1 MQTMRN
7 TWIPLC
13 AVLLSTSLV
22 GVAQIVTLNG
32 TFTGSTLD
40 SGWTVGG
47 SGYTPVL
54 TAATGGD
61 PVGSGWLQLTS
72 SATNEATYALDT
84 TSFASANA
92 TISATFNYAS
102 FNGTGA
108 DGITFFLA
116 DASQP
121 FAVGAYGGSLGY
133 AQKTLA
139 GGGGANINGMSGGY
153 IGLGID
159 EFGNYSNPTEG
170 RIGGTGSIP
179 NAIAVRGPGS
189 GLTGYNYLGGT
200 NGSGTALSFPG
211 SATRPTG
218 ANQRTINITITATNQ
233 LTVSLAV
240 GGSTVFTPLYSIDL
254 SGYARPNNLVM
265 GFTGS
270 TGGSTDIHQVQAVHL
285 TSSIAN
291 LWTGGAG
298 NGTWGNQGTT
308 GSDANWANSPA
319 ANPAV
324 GADVLLDNTYVSTGQ
339 TITIGT
345 GQVQTIRNLQ
355 IDAPFSYTLNGGTI
369 DLNGTA
375 TTGPSGIFVT
385 QTHGTAA
392 QTINSAIT
400 AENAIEVKNNTSS
413 LLTLGGTLG
422 LGANTVTFDGTGA
435 TTVAGVVSGTGAAAI
450 VQSGTGTTTLG
461 GANTYTGTTTISA
474 GTLNANTNTALG
486 TGAVTLSGG
495 ILGSTAGSTVTNA
508 VTMTASSGLTGI
520 TSGGTLTQSGGS
532 YTLNMENATQSGTLN
547 LSNNGTART
556 LTVQTD
562 AGTSTIS
569 GTIANGSTSTGD
581 ALIKTGAG
589 TLVLSGSN
597 TYTGATTIN
606 AGTLNFSRTGSAY
619 AGNITLNAGTLGLGA
634 TNAISSSSNLTVNGG
649 TIALNG
655 YSNYVG
661 NLTIGGATTLDFGPS
676 ATNAFV
682 FKGLTDPTNA
692 VLTVLN
698 YSGANTALATT
709 TAALSTTLV
718 NDVYFSGY
726 GSGSVEATGTTTN
739 DGVVSYLITP
749 NTTYLTWNGGSAT
762 DSNWSSGGAGGNW
775 TGSTVSA
782 SPAST
787 QKLDF
792 GGTTRL
798 NPTMTAAYS
807 ANAVRFDTT
816 AGAFAIAQGGN
827 TLTLNGTLPSII
839 QDSANAQS
847 ISGGTIALGASSV
860 IDVTGAGAL
869 SISSVISGANA
880 LTKVG
885 TGTLN
890 LSGANTFSGGLSVS
904 TGTVGVSTSNAAL
917 GTGAVTVSSGA
928 TLQVNDGR
936 TLTNALTI
944 NGTGAINGAI
954 DSKPGTGATAT
965 LSGALTLGSNSTI
978 SSDSGTLALTGGVS
992 GSGKNLTVVGAGNVT
1007 VSSAITTG
1015 TGGLTVSGTGTTTLS
1030 GANTY
1035 TGTTTVTSGTL
1046 ALSGTAGTPT
1056 VQGNL
1061 TVAGGTVT
1069 QTTSGQIA
1077 STSAV
1082 AVTSGALNVN
1092 ANQTLTTLSV
1102 SSGATLGL
1110 GSGAALTLNNAGTVT
1125 LNGTVSG
1132 AGSLV
1137 TQNTGTTVMTGTNT
1151 YTGGTTS
1158 SSIININNGSA
1169 LGTGTLTE
1177 TSGGNLQVS
1186 NNITVGNTL
1195 SLASTGTSFAGAIE
1209 NVSGSNAFTGGL
1221 TVTGTTRLQS
1231 DSGTLTLSG
1240 AAGLGSNT
1248 LNVGG
1253 NSNTALNGAL
1263 TGTSTSALTKDGS
1276 GTLTLGAANPAFL
1289 GSVSVTAG
1297 TLATSVSNALSSA
1310 NAVTISSGASLGI
1323 FATSQTVGALT
1334 ENGTLS
1340 LSGGTLTLT
1349 GASSLGSTALLS
1361 GSGTLVLNA
1370 GSSLTLGTNFSDSGL
1385 NIVLNGGTLTLAG
1398 STDTFGSLTVDANS
1412 TLDFT
1417 GGSKVTFSSV
1427 TPVGSSQLSVT
1438 GWANTADYFYSVA
1451 NPGAIGTAPIN
1462 QILFNGAAYPDQQTH
1477 WNSSTGEITPA
1488 PEPAT
1493 YGALFVGASVM
1504 AGILIGRRRKRALA
1518 AS

>member
-1 MQTMRN
+1 MAF
-7 TWIPLC
+7 LC
-13 AVLLSTSLV
+13 LPGLGL
-22 GVAQIVTLNG
+22 AQIITLNG
-32 TFTGSTLD
+32 TFTGATLD

-47 SGYTPVL
+47 TGYTPTL
-54 TAATGGD
+54 TAASGGTD
-61 PVGSGWLQLTS
+61 MPGSGWLQLTS

-92 TISATFNYAS
+92 TITATFNYAA
-102 FNGTGA
+102 FNGSGA

-133 AQKTLA
+133 AQKTIA

-159 EFGNYSNPTEG
+159 EYGNYSNPTEG
-170 RIGGTGSIP
+170 RSGGTGFTP

-200 NGSGTALSFPG
+200 NGSGTALAFPG
-211 SATRPTG
+211 SSTRPTG
-218 ANQRTINITITATNQ
+218 ANQRTIQITITATNQ

-265 GFTGS
+265 GFTAS
-270 TGGSTDIHQVQAVHL
+270 TGGATDIHQVQAVKL

-291 LWTGGAG
+291 LWTNTAGTNNWGA
-298 NGTWGNQGTT
+298 QGMTT
-308 GSDANWANSPA
+308 DDTNWASSPA
-319 ANPAV
+319 ANPTV
-324 GADVLLDNTYVSTGQ
+324 GSDILLDNTYVSSAQ
-339 TITIGT
+339 TIAVSGN
-345 GQVQTIRNLQ
+345 QKVRNLQ
-355 IDAPFSYTLNGGTI
+355 IDAPFSYTLNGGS
-369 DLNGTA
+369 LEL
-375 TTGPSGIFVT
+375 TTSAAAGPSGIFVT

-400 AENAIEVKNNTSS
+400 ADNAIEVKNSTTS
-413 LLTLGGTLG
+413 LLTLGGTVG
-422 LGANTVTFDGTGA
+422 LGANSVTFDGTGA
-435 TTVAGVVSGTGAAAI
+435 TTVSGVVSGTGSVVQNAA
-450 VQSGTGTTTLG
+450 GTTTLS
-461 GANTYTGTTTISA
+461 GANTYSGGTSISA
-474 GTLNANTNTALG
+474 GTLNANNATALG
-486 TGAVTLSGG
+486 TAGVTLSGG
-495 ILGSTAGSTVTNA
+495 ILGSTNSSSVSNA
-508 VTMTASSGLTGI
+508 VTLTGNAGLTGI

-547 LSNNGTART
+547 LSDSGTART

-581 ALIKTGAG
+581 ALVKTGAG

-597 TYTGATTIN
+597 TYTGSTTIN
-606 AGTLNFSRTGSAY
+606 AGTLDFSHTGSAY

-634 TNAISSSSNLTVNGG
+634 SNAISSSSNLTLNGG
-649 TIALNG
+649 TIAMNG
-655 YSNYVG
+655 YSDYVG
-661 NLTIGGATTLDFGPS
+661 SLTINGATNLDFGAA
-676 ATNAFV
+676 ATDAFV
-682 FKGLTDPTNA
+682 FKGLTDSTNA

-698 YSGANTALATT
+698 YSGSGTALATT
-709 TAALSTTLV
+709 TKSLSASLV
-718 NDVYFSGY
+718 NDVYFAGY
-726 GSGSVEATGTTTN
+726 GSGSVEATTSSLN
-739 DGVVSYLITP
+739 DGVTSYLITP
-749 NTTYLTWNGGSAT
+749 NTTYLTWNGGSSV
-762 DSNWSSGGAGGNW
+762 DSNWTSGGAGGNW
-775 TGSTVSA
+775 SGSTVST
-782 SPAST
+782 SPTST

-792 GGTTRL
+792 GGTVRTGPVM
-798 NPTMTAAYS
+798 NGNYS
-807 ANAVRFDTT
+807 ANAIRFDTT
-816 AGAFAIAQGGN
+816 AGAFSIAESGN
-827 TLTLNGTLPSII
+827 TLTLYGTLPSII

-847 ISGGTIALGASSV
+847 INGGTIALGSSSV

-869 SISSVISGANA
+869 SIGSVISGANA

-885 TGTLN
+885 VGTLN
-890 LSGANTFSGGLSVS
+890 LSGANTFSGGLSIAN
-904 TGTVGVSTSNAAL
+904 GTVGVSTNNAAL

-944 NGTGAINGAI
+944 SGTGAINGAI
-954 DSKPGTGATAT
+954 DSNPGSGNTAT
-965 LSGALTLGSNSTI
+965 LSGAVTLGADSKI
-978 SSDSGTLALTGGVS
+978 SSDSGTLALSGGIS
-992 GSGKNLTVVGAGNVT
+992 GSGKNLTIAGAGNVN

-1015 TGGLTVSGTGTTTLS
+1015 AGGLTLSGTGTTTLS

-1035 TGTTTVTSGTL
+1035 TGTTTVNSGTL
-1046 ALSGTAGTPT
+1046 NLSGTAGTPT
-1056 VQGNL
+1056 IQGAL

-1069 QTTSGQIA
+1069 QTTSGQINSA
-1077 STSAV
+1077 SSV
-1082 AVTSGALNVN
+1082 AVTSGTLNVN
-1092 ANQTLTTLSV
+1092 AAQTLTTLSV
-1102 SSGATLGL
+1102 SSGANLGL

-1125 LNGTVSG
+1125 LNGTISG

-1137 TQNTGTTVMTGTNT
+1137 TTNTGTTVITGSNTYSGGTN
-1151 YTGGTTS
+1151 S

-1186 NNITVGNTL
+1186 NNVTVANAL
-1195 SLASTGTSFAGAIE
+1195 NLASTGTSFAGAIE
-1209 NVSGSNAFTGGL
+1209 NVSGSNTFTGAL
-1221 TVTGTTRLQS
+1221 TASGTTRLQS
-1231 DSGTLTLSG
+1231 DTGTLTMSG
-1240 AAGLGSNT
+1240 AASLSGNT

-1253 NSNTALNGAL
+1253 NSNTVISGAIS
-1263 TGTSTSALTKDGS
+1263 GTSGSALTKDGT
-1276 GTLTLGAANPAFL
+1276 GTLTLGAANSSFL

-1297 TLATSVSNALSSA
+1297 TLNTTVSGALNSA
-1310 NAVTISSGASLGI
+1310 NTVSISSGASLGI
-1323 FATSQTVGALT
+1323 FATSQSVGALT

-1340 LSGGTLTLT
+1340 LSGGTLTLN
-1349 GASSLGSTALLS
+1349 GASSLGSSAILS
-1361 GSGTLVLNA
+1361 GSGTLILNA
-1370 GSSLTLGTNFSDSGL
+1370 GSSLSLGTNFNDSGL

-1398 STDTFGSLTVDANS
+1398 TTDTFGSLTVDATS

-1427 TPVGSSQLSVT
+1427 SLASSDLLDVT

-1451 NPGAIGTAPIN
+1451 NPGTMGSNPIN
-1462 QILFNGAAYPDQQTH
+1462 QIIFPGASYPDQQTH

-1493 YGALFVGASVM
+1493 YGALFVGACL
-1504 AGILIGRRRKRALA
+1504 AGCLVLRNRRRTVPSRG
-1518 AS
+1518 